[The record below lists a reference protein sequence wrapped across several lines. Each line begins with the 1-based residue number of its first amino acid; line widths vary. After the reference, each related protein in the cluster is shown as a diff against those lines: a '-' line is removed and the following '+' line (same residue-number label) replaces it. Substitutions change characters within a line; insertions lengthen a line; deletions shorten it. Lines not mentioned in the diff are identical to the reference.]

1 MFPCFI
7 ITLIFHLRSSSSHL
21 IHRDIENRP
30 FCNMMMASNK
40 SSGWICNKCT
50 FLNEGGVDE
59 GGQVNCGLCQEL
71 RDDDFTT
78 GPSNSKNTSSVDMP
92 TRDQARVSIKLSDLD
107 QSHTFNNSLKFSD
120 LVTNNSIS
128 HHSQGSNLTREGSL
142 VALGNMSFAAWESDR
157 RKWICK
163 ACTFVN
169 EPRFLMCGACGMA
182 EGSSGIE
189 DELITAGLGH
199 MSLSNAQQFLMD
211 NIQEQLN
218 CDREDKLRN
227 ERVAE
232 LIEAQIED
240 EKRKCDEEM
249 DSKTA
254 KAWQD
259 IHVLERVQAA
269 EKGEH
274 EEMMLMLEQ
283 WRDHLNENG
292 DDEQERELKRQ
303 EALLEDLKKEWR
315 SREENIQKMKQRLE
329 DGVSK

>member
-1 MFPCFI
+1 
-7 ITLIFHLRSSSSHL
+7 
-21 IHRDIENRP
+21 
-30 FCNMMMASNK
+30 MMMASNK
-40 SSGWICNKCT
+40 PSSWICNKCT
-50 FLNEGGVDE
+50 FLNEGGIEE

-71 RDDDFTT
+71 RDDDFTKV
-78 GPSNSKNTSSVDMP
+78 PSDSNNNSSVAP

-107 QSHTFNNSLKFSD
+107 QSHTYNSSMKFSD
-120 LVTNNSIS
+120 LDTNNSIS
-128 HHSQGSNLTREGSL
+128 RHSQGSNLTGGNSL
-142 VALGNMSFAAWESDR
+142 MALGNMSFAAWELDR
-157 RKWICK
+157 RKWTCK

-211 NIQEQLN
+211 NIQGQLN
-218 CDREDKLRN
+218 CDREDELRN

-240 EKRKCDEEM
+240 EKRKYDEEM

-274 EEMMLMLEQ
+274 EEMRHMLEQ
-283 WRDHLNENG
+283 WRDHLNENE
-292 DDEQERELKRQ
+292 DEEQEIALKRQ

-315 SREENIQKMKQRLE
+315 SREENLQKIKQRLE
-329 DGVSK
+329 DGVST

>member
-1 MFPCFI
+1 M
-7 ITLIFHLRSSSSHL
+7 
-21 IHRDIENRP
+21 
-30 FCNMMMASNK
+30 
-40 SSGWICNKCT
+40 
-50 FLNEGGVDE
+50 
-59 GGQVNCGLCQEL
+59 NCGLCEEL
-71 RDDDFTT
+71 RDEEYTAV
-78 GPSNSKNTSSVDMP
+78 PSNSNNNPSAAML

-107 QSHTFNNSLKFSD
+107 QSHTYNNSMKFSD
-120 LVTNNSIS
+120 LENNHSYS
-128 HHSQGSNLTREGSL
+128 HNSQGTSLTGGHSL
-142 VALGNMSFAAWESDR
+142 AALGNMSFAAWESDR
-157 RKWICK
+157 RKWTCK

-189 DELITAGLGH
+189 DELITVGLGH
-199 MSLSNAQQFLMD
+199 MSLSDAQQFLMD

-254 KAWQD
+254 KAWHD

-274 EEMMLMLEQ
+274 EEMKLMLGQ
-283 WRDHLNENG
+283 WRDHLDENE
-292 DDEQERELKRQ
+292 DEEQERELNRQ
-303 EALLEDLKKEWR
+303 EALLNDLKREW
-315 SREENIQKMKQRLE
+315 SAREENIQEMKRRLE
-329 DGVSK
+329 AGVSK